1 MLWTY
6 SFDAALENC
15 IFYISP
21 MYEFSHGL
29 REAVFLFVFQE
40 ISSRRKAY
48 HRREHKSLPMF
59 LTLLQ
64 YTT

>member
-29 REAVFLFVFQE
+29 LVAVSLKFDQVFL
-40 ISSRRKAY
+40 IRR
-48 HRREHKSLPMF
+48 L
-59 LTLLQ
+59 
-64 YTT
+64 

>member
-29 REAVFLFVFQE
+29 LTAV
-40 ISSRRKAY
+40 SP
-48 HRREHKSLPMF
+48 KSD
-59 LTLLQ
+59 Q
-64 YTT
+64 V